1 MQSNAYSLWR
11 VRGVTFFLFALAA
24 ASLVY
29 WALQGW
35 VAGNSAGVSLVATA
49 SVPPLDSRAVAR
61 ALGAGAVQVAGTAV
75 APAPVAGRRFVLQ
88 GVVADRSSSG
98 AALISVD
105 GKPAKPFRVGASVDG
120 RLILQSVQGRRAV
133 LAAGMDAPAE
143 VTLDLPALGK

>member
-1 MQSNAYSLWR
+1 MQSNAYSVWR

-35 VAGNSAGVSLVATA
+35 VAGNSAGVALVATA
-49 SVPPLDSRAVAR
+49 GVPPLDSRAVAR
-61 ALGAGAVQVAGTAV
+61 ALGAGAVQAADVAAA
-75 APAPVAGRRFVLQ
+75 APAAGRRFVLQ
-88 GVVADRSSSG
+88 GVVADRSSGG